1 MGGESLQDVYETLV
15 RRRRVVLDGEQVL
28 DAIRTAGGV
37 VPLGGGAGATARSS
51 AADAGS
57 SFWHLALR
65 ICQLPTSSTRDQLQK
80 ALTQVAIQAKIEIP
94 SDNEEPGSV
103 VCWRAVNKICARH
116 YSDRRAFFAVR
127 IELFRIALFLSPE
140 QHANFYVVE
149 EIVDELLKDG
159 LLDALV
165 EEIKGRQS
173 VEPPS
178 FFSQSEQTLQLHARS
193 VHFAKQAQRAWEKQL
208 LDEEMLLRNLLLL
221 VLYSSKEKLDV
232 TRAVQ
237 FTKTIHVRHVI
248 SHSLVLIL
256 LAVLVMLMC
265 FLHSSNGQRRSYRRY
280 FRKVHKWNFKIL

>member
-15 RRRRVVLDGEQVL
+15 RRRRVALDGEQAL

-37 VPLGGGAGATARSS
+37 VPLGGGAGATAAPS
-51 AADAGS
+51 AADVES

-80 ALTQVAIQAKIEIP
+80 VLTQVASQTETKISGEG
-94 SDNEEPGSV
+94 EETGSV
-103 VCWRAVNKICARH
+103 AGWRAVNKICARH
-116 YSDRRAFFAVR
+116 YGDRRAFFAVR

-173 VEPPS
+173 VVPPN
-178 FFSQSEQTLQLHARS
+178 FFSQTHQFHARS
-193 VHFAKQAQRAWEKQL
+193 VHYAKQAQRAWEKQL
-208 LDEEMLLRNLLLL
+208 LDEEVLLRNLLLL

-232 TRAVQ
+232 TRAVE
-237 FTKTIHVRHVI
+237 FTKTIHVRDPSLDG
-248 SHSLVLIL
+248 SHFVCQY
-256 LAVLVMLMC
+256 V
-265 FLHSSNGQRRSYRRY
+265 
-280 FRKVHKWNFKIL
+280 